1 MDLLNPRAKDASL
14 NRVLEPSVPSRL
26 WHIPTEKALCY
37 RAESFFYRR
46 YLWDIG
52 PGGVAYDG
60 QVKIGQKG

>member
-1 MDLLNPRAKDASL
+1 MGVWRQFGG
-14 NRVLEPSVPSRL
+14 RRQTRL

-37 RAESFFYRR
+37 RAESFFYLR

-60 QVKIGQKG
+60 QVKVGQKG